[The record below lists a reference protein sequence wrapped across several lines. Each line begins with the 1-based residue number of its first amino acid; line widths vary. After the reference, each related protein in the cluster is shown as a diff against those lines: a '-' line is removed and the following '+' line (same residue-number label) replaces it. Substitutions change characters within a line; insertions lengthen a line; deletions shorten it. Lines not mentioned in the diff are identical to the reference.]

1 MTALPRRYG
10 IPDGLRQA
18 GRTASVSAA
27 IDGRCGT
34 LVEVKA
40 EGTREKPPRQ

>member
-1 MTALPRRYG
+1 MTALRRRYG

-27 IDGRCGT
+27 IDGRCGND
-34 LVEVKA
+34 A
-40 EGTREKPPRQ
+40 ASR